1 VNRSNLKVRLYEHRG
16 STSAFIDAEIDS
28 TGQLFI
34 SGQDIGDAPKEHFG
48 DSDYE
53 YWIVVP
59 SEQKDSLLL
68 ILLQE
73 LYSGNSKIIS
83 DFLSFLKSRGIGHKF
98 ESYA

>member
-1 VNRSNLKVRLYEHRG
+1 VNRSNLNVRLYEHRD
-16 STSAFIDAEIDS
+16 STSVFIEAEIDS
-28 TGQLFI
+28 NGQLLI
-34 SGQDIGDAPKEHFG
+34 SGQDIGDAPKEHCE

-59 SEQKDSLLL
+59 SEQKDCLLL

-83 DFLSFLKSRGIGHKF
+83 DFLSLLKSRGIGHIF

>member
-1 VNRSNLKVRLYEHRG
+1 V
-16 STSAFIDAEIDS
+16 FIEAEIDS
-28 TGQLFI
+28 NGQLLI
-34 SGQDIGDAPKEHFG
+34 SGQDIGDALKEHFE

-59 SEQKDSLLL
+59 SEQKDCLLL

-83 DFLSFLKSRGIGHKF
+83 DFLSLLKSRGIGHIF